1 MANGFKT
8 SYGRTW
14 TLEITP
20 WTLEMSHGLKQA
32 MNIRDD
38 KWFKNKLWKN
48 MDIGDNTMDIRDV
61 TWFKTSYEH

>member
-20 WTLEMSHGLKQA
+20 WTLEMSYGLKQA
-32 MNIRDD
+32 MNIRDV
-38 KWFKNKLWKN
+38 KWFKNKLWQN
-48 MDIGDNTMDIRDV
+48 MDIGDGTRVNQMTL
-61 TWFKTSYEH
+61 

>member
-1 MANGFKT
+1 MVFKQAMANGFKT

-32 MNIRDD
+32 MNIRDV
-38 KWFKNKLWKN
+38 KWFKNKLWQN
-48 MDIGDNTMDIRDV
+48 MDIGDV
-61 TWFKTSYEH
+61 T